1 MLSEDGPH
9 SRVSDEAHGRF
20 DVPLE
25 NDEIKAERGGTE
37 LAARTRMTDFCFS
50 VTNSRYGMRRSTG
63 G

>member
-1 MLSEDGPH
+1 MLSEDGLY
-9 SRVSDEAHGRF
+9 SGISDEAHGRF

-25 NDEIKAERGGTE
+25 NGEIKAE

-50 VTNSRYGMRRSTG
+50 ATNSRYGMRRSTG